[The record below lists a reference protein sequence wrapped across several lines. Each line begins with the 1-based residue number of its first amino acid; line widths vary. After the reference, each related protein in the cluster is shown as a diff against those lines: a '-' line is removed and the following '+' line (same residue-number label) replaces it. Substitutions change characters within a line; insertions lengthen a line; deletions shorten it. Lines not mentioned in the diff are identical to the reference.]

1 MRFIFFLALLRAFS
15 TVNGLS
21 FTDTNET
28 APIASIAG
36 ASKTKGI
43 DSSNKVNRL
52 RGTQKSDDEE
62 RIYVPIRPGYLSST
76 STAAKPSRLD
86 SGRLSPCIHE
96 VEAISFLHA
105 LGITAGAAV
114 GLIKL
119 FHGFARPGDE
129 K

>member
-43 DSSNKVNRL
+43 DFSNKVNRL
-52 RGTQKSDDEE
+52 RE
-62 RIYVPIRPGYLSST
+62 RRNRKTKKRFT
-76 STAAKPSRLD
+76 SRYHQVT
-86 SGRLSPCIHE
+86 
-96 VEAISFLHA
+96 
-105 LGITAGAAV
+105 
-114 GLIKL
+114 
-119 FHGFARPGDE
+119 
-129 K
+129 

>member
-43 DSSNKVNRL
+43 DSSNK
-52 RGTQKSDDEE
+52 GTQKSDDEE

>member
-96 VEAISFLHA
+96 VDKTPLSPKAEL
-105 LGITAGAAV
+105 
-114 GLIKL
+114 
-119 FHGFARPGDE
+119 
-129 K
+129 